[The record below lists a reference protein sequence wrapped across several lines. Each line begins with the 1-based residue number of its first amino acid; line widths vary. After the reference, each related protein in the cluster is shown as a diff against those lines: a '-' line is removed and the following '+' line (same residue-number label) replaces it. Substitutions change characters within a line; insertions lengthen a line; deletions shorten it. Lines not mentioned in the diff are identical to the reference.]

1 MTASTARMAETSGS
15 MPVNRELCECSR
27 ADSVGWCPNMKLLM
41 SYEFLLSLFVFS
53 GLYKGYPIM
62 TGLPVDL
69 TVVLGVCSVVT
80 ALLMLASRR
89 VRLTRHRVALAVMGL
104 LFFAWMTL
112 SALWSTDLQVA
123 MHKGTVM
130 LPTVVITFLGCVLI
144 VCSSEQR
151 CERFINSIVLL
162 AVVQTVV
169 VVIAYLD
176 QRSIDGLILASGDY
190 LGSGFLIGIAWT
202 SVYSRIVFGKL
213 PPRGR
218 IVGTALLLLW
228 GTANMLLGGKQNLLG
243 MVLVA
248 GWSIMIQGRAGGSA
262 YRAGRALALIV
273 ILSSFVLFG
282 QHMAVGRGQ
291 SLPTVYRLLDAIT
304 GFRSSSSSQTR
315 ISLMTQAWEGWLSR
329 PVFGHGLGSFG
340 PDTCGGGTNVYPH
353 NIILEVLYEA
363 GLVGFIGLGALV
375 GVSVHTLRHNWLGNG
390 HTLGPSLAL
399 MFAFAMLTM
408 MVSNTYAD
416 ARGFFAVLGLL
427 SVSRDEPWHAGLG
440 APSSVEVRTDEWPF
454 RA

>member
-1 MTASTARMAETSGS
+1 
-15 MPVNRELCECSR
+15 
-27 ADSVGWCPNMKLLM
+27 MKLLM

-89 VRLTRHRVALAVMGL
+89 VRLTRHRVALVVIGL

-243 MVLVA
+243 MALVT
-248 GWSIMIQGRAGGSA
+248 GWSIIAQGLAGDSLL
-262 YRAGRALALIV
+262 RAGRALALV
-273 ILSSFVLFG
+273 VVLSSAILFG
-282 QHMAVGRGQ
+282 QHMAVGRGR
-291 SLPTVYRLLDAIT
+291 SLPTVYRLWDAIT
-304 GFRSSSSSQTR
+304 NFGSSSSSQAR
-315 ISLMTQAWEGWLSR
+315 ISLMTQAWEGWLLR

-340 PDTCGGGTNVYPH
+340 PDTCGGGTDVYPH
-353 NIILEVLYEA
+353 NIFLEVLYEA
-363 GLVGFIGLGALV
+363 GLVGFVALV
-375 GVSVHTLRHNWLGNG
+375 SFVGLSIRALRRNRDGRNDTLRM
-390 HTLGPSLAL
+390 SAVL

-427 SVSRDEPWHAGLG
+427 SVERKQSLVRNTQHLQTASAGMDEG
-440 APSSVEVRTDEWPF
+440 ANQDLARVP
-454 RA
+454 